1 MNEFRF
7 RLVDEGVSVR
17 LSGIEASFLRD
28 AIELLE
34 GMGTAEDDPGA
45 ARLNPPVYLG
55 DHEADVE
62 WRRLAGGELQTSRR
76 ADRSAFE
83 LVLDAIDKAGAEGI
97 EMAEVVISDLE
108 AAAILRVL
116 NEVRLVLAA
125 RWGVDTAEDFD
136 DLRPEADDVL
146 SFLGWLVTDLADVL
160 GEALDAR

>member
-1 MNEFRF
+1 MNELRF

-17 LSGIEASFLRD
+17 LSGIETSFLRD

-34 GMGTAEDDPGA
+34 GMGTAEDDPGT

-55 DHEADVE
+55 DPEADAE

-83 LVLDAIDKAGAEGI
+83 LVLDAIDEAGAEGI
-97 EMAEVVISDLE
+97 EMAEAVISGLE

-125 RWGVDTAEDFD
+125 RWGVDTPEDFD